1 MVELLKDRIEGG
13 FNIGKVH
20 HPARYWIRFAN
31 DPNLNLERVTVHPPT
46 LVPFRD
52 IG

>member
-1 MVELLKDRIEGG
+1 MVKFFKDRLEGG
-13 FNIGKVH
+13 FYVAKVH
-20 HPARYWIRFAN
+20 HPARYWIRFTAH
-31 DPNLNLERVTVHPPT
+31 PNLNLERVTVHPPA